1 MTTQSALVLAGIVS
15 AFLFFGIML
24 AWADF
29 YSKGGPKPASKDLS
43 TAEEKP
49 QHFSDERRAA

>member
-1 MTTQSALVLAGIVS
+1 MTTQSAFILAGIVS

-29 YSKGGPKPASKDLS
+29 YSKGAPKPTSKDS
-43 TAEEKP
+43 SAADESR
-49 QHFSDERRAA
+49 QHDQRRAA

>member
-15 AFLFFGIML
+15 AFAFFGIML

-29 YSKGGPKPASKDLS
+29 YTRGAPKSESKSRPTADASTQVS
-43 TAEEKP
+43 
-49 QHFSDERRAA
+49 HDERRAA